1 MDAGKKD
8 REIGPFALCR
18 MQNKSGF
25 NRVSLREVVF
35 MQGCSQTRHEFPQG
49 EDFYTMMSTPRLFF
63 AAAAAFS
70 WLSLPLAAHAQ
81 AAAPSLQPV
90 AFSSSVGQN
99 PFAGEDIDGREL
111 ASAPNGS
118 LGSTTRTMAPGQYS
132 GGGYGGGRY
141 HPYSD
146 NSRWSHVVFEVGGGF
161 TAPIG
166 NSASGGFTSI
176 IGDGNRYGTTTWGGN
191 LMGGAGWSFS
201 KNFSLLG
208 EFSYNTNKIPGRTL
222 SAYYNLI
229 SGGAVITDGSGDT
242 IPSIGGNVHTYTISA
257 EPVFYYYNSDKHKY
271 AGYVLGGVGWSHKSV
286 NFTAPVISQDYYGN
300 LFQTNQTFSSY
311 ADSGVSFNGGTG
323 VSFKPLGQYSSLK
336 LFAEARFMFVDTPRE
351 TAADIANPNKFILH
365 TGTEELIPVSVGI
378 RF

>member
-1 MDAGKKD
+1 M
-8 REIGPFALCR
+8 
-18 MQNKSGF
+18 
-25 NRVSLREVVF
+25 
-35 MQGCSQTRHEFPQG
+35 
-49 EDFYTMMSTPRLFF
+49 
-63 AAAAAFS
+63 AATLS
-70 WLSLPLAAHAQ
+70 WLAMPALAHAQ
-81 AAAPSLQPV
+81 AAMPALAPV
-90 AFSSSVGQN
+90 AFSSSGSPN

-118 LGSTTRTMAPGQYS
+118 LGSTTRTFASPQY
-132 GGGYGGGRY
+132 GGGYGGGGRY

-146 NSRWSHVVFEVGGGF
+146 KSRWSHIAFEVGGGV

-166 NSASGGFTSI
+166 NSASGGFTTI

-201 KNFSLLG
+201 RNFSLLG
-208 EFSYNTNKIPGRTL
+208 EFSYNANKIPGRTL

-229 SGGAVITDGSGDT
+229 SGGTPLTDGSGDT

-271 AGYVLGGVGWSHKSV
+271 AGYVLGGAGWSHKSV
-286 NFTAPVISQDYYGN
+286 NFTAQLLSEDYYGN
-300 LFQTNQTFSSY
+300 LYQSNQTFSSY

-323 VSFKPLGQYSSLK
+323 ISFKPLGEYSSLK

-365 TGTEELIPVSVGI
+365 TGTEELVPVTIGV